1 MLDRMIRFVR
11 NLVQPIPV
19 EEVTVIFVRVD
30 AKDVTEWI
38 AYVAEMPAV
47 NGFGTSAAQ
56 ALAAVQQDL
65 SRYGKTAGRKFTV
78 HPAKLRHQLTHYK
91 VQPALP

>member
-11 NLVQPIPV
+11 NLVQPVPA

-30 AKDVTEWI
+30 AHNVTEWI

-56 ALAAVQQDL
+56 ALAAVQGEL
-65 SRYGKTAGRKFTV
+65 NRYGKTAGRKFTV
-78 HPAKLRHQLTHYK
+78 HPTKLKYQMTHHK
-91 VQPALP
+91 GQPALP